1 MRSYPKSGSY
11 TVALDIAKV
20 RTRLEG
26 DKKRLLGELEQLSVA
41 GRPSEERRE
50 GSPFGKREEEATESL
65 ELERR
70 LALERGIKE
79 QLTAIEFALA
89 KITAGTYGKCDVC
102 GKPIEPARLE
112 ALPQARRCMG
122 CKTLELK
129 NAKR

>member
-1 MRSYPKSGSY
+1 
-11 TVALDIAKV
+11 VALDIEKI
-20 RTRLEG
+20 RNRLESE
-26 DKKRLLGELEQLSVA
+26 KKRLLGEL
-41 GRPSEERRE
+41 ERRE

-79 QLTAIEFALA
+79 QLASIEVALG
-89 KITAGTYGKCDVC
+89 KIKAGTYGICEVC

-112 ALPQARRCMG
+112 ALPHARRCMA
-122 CKTLELK
+122 CKSLEIK

>member
-1 MRSYPKSGSY
+1 M
-11 TVALDIAKV
+11 ALDVTKF

-26 DKKRLLGELEQLSVA
+26 DKKRLLGELEQLSAA

-79 QLTAIEFALA
+79 QLAAIEVALA
-89 KITAGTYGKCDVC
+89 KIEAGTYGKCETC
-102 GKPIEPARLE
+102 GKSIEQPRLE
-112 ALPQARRCMG
+112 ALPHARRCMS
-122 CKTLELK
+122 CKALESK

>member
-102 GKPIEPARLE
+102 GRPIEPVRLE
-112 ALPQARRCMG
+112 ALPQARRCMS
-122 CKTLELK
+122 CKSLESK